1 MLRLLYLL
9 FAIFFSS
16 AQSLYSQK
24 TSFEKLVTEVE
35 AKFTIELDTTS
46 LCDFFV
52 IDGVPTSQDSIK
64 RKLSGIKQSE
74 ILSLAL
80 VDANKT
86 RITEYNCDY
95 LIVVNIKEY
104 QSRKTKLA
112 ALDKIKSNLN
122 ESLPQITITDF
133 ECADCQQVMIDGKRL
148 LPYEA
153 KTFLDT
159 LRPKDI
165 LNIAFYTSPNPLV
178 YGSNSKNGLVD
189 IKLKK

>member
-1 MLRLLYLL
+1 MLRLLCSFLTLVL
-9 FAIFFSS
+9 FCSNN
-16 AQSLYSQK
+16 LYSQK
-24 TSFEKLVTEVE
+24 ASFEKLINEVE

-46 LCDFFV
+46 FCDFFV
-52 IDGVPTSQDSIK
+52 IDGVPISQDRIK
-64 RKLSGIKQSE
+64 RELSGSKQSE

-80 VDANKT
+80 VDANKA

-104 QSRKTKLA
+104 QSRKTKLVT
-112 ALDKIKSNLN
+112 LDKIKRNLN

-133 ECADCQQVMIDGKRL
+133 ECAGCQQVMIDGKLL

-153 KTFLDT
+153 KTFIDT

-165 LNIAFYTSPNPLV
+165 LNISFYSSPNPLI
-178 YGSNSKNGLVD
+178 YGSHSKNGLVD
-189 IKLKK
+189 IKLKN

>member
-1 MLRLLYLL
+1 MLRLLCLL

-46 LCDFFV
+46 FCDFLV
-52 IDGVPTSQDSIK
+52 IDGVPISQDSIK
-64 RKLSGIKQSE
+64 RELSGIKQSE

-133 ECADCQQVMIDGKRL
+133 ECADCQQVMIDGKLL